1 MLTLLIFSI
10 FCFPPT
16 LLLYSKYFTL
26 LQLHAHSVFR
36 IPYSLFPFPFSLFPF
51 PLSLFPYQ
59 PIYLCIIPCIHLSIP
74 LLTPTPTPTTTTPT
88 THYGYGPIKPITPQW
103 ARLPFPL
110 CARTTTPCLSHN
122 NYLLSFTL
130 VLSARRQSC
139 LLFLLLL
146 PFPLFLALS
155 LITSHFLLSTYAYLT
170 SLSYPLTPVQPM
182 IRRTDEPPL

>member
-1 MLTLLIFSI
+1 MLLSFQS
-10 FCFPPT
+10 FQSFAFH

-26 LQLHAHSVFR
+26 LQLMRIPYSVFR
-36 IPYSLFPFPFSLFPF
+36 IPFSLFPF

-74 LLTPTPTPTTTTPT
+74 LLTPTPTPTTTTTPT
-88 THYGYGPIKPITPQW
+88 THYGYGPIKPITLQW

-130 VLSARRQSC
+130 FLSARRQSC
-139 LLFLLLL
+139 LLFFLLLL

-155 LITSHFLLSTYAYLT
+155 LIISHFLLSTYAYLT
-170 SLSYPLTPVQPM
+170 SLSYPLNPVQPM
-182 IRRTDEPPL
+182 IRRPDEPPL